1 MLRTVMLGLSL
12 SCLAVLANG
21 QEEEKPAVNDAT
33 AGFSFEGFSRAFG
46 EAFGIILATEIGDRT
61 FFIAAIMAMRHSRLV
76 IWFGA
81 VGALVV
87 MTVLSTLV
95 GHVAPLLISRTYTQY
110 AAAALF
116 LFFGIKMLREGLS
129 IDHSGASEELEE
141 VELELTKKEED
152 TPADEESGAM
162 IPKDEAPNKVL
173 MQAFTLTF
181 LAEWGDRSQ
190 IATIALVR
198 TRTNAAAALRPA
210 LSPLTLADRSAC
222 SSCAAALAGC
232 CAGALWRDAGRVHRA
247 RAVHWHRRRG
257 RQAPRELHQ
266 GTHRP
271 HRRRRA
277 LLPLLAPGARRR
289 HRLSTS
295 RLRAPGL
302 GRTRTRYKRLGVAV
316 HINVCR
322 GIHRPTRSR
331 LVFVSPVCAVWASP
345 SGARP
350 ERRVGVW
357 SSFGAC
363 TSGVAGP

>member
-1 MLRTVMLGLSL
+1 MLGLSL

-190 IATIALVR
+190 IATIAL
-198 TRTNAAAALRPA
+198 AAAREPFGVTLGACIGHALC
-210 LSPLTLADRSAC
+210 T
-222 SSCAAALAGC
+222 GI
-232 CAGALWRDAGRVHRA
+232 
-247 RAVHWHRRRG
+247 AVVG
-257 RQAPRELHQ
+257 
-266 GTHRP
+266 GK
-271 HRRRRA
+271 
-277 LLPLLAPGARRR
+277 LLA
-289 HRLSTS
+289 SS
-295 RLRAPGL
+295 IKE
-302 GRTRTRYKRLGVAV
+302 RTVLIVGGVLFCLFSLLA
-316 HINVCR
+316 
-322 GIHRPTRSR
+322 
-331 LVFVSPVCAVWASP
+331 L
-345 SGARP
+345 
-350 ERRVGVW
+350 VGV
-357 SSFGAC
+357 
-363 TSGVAGP
+363 TD